1 MNSPYS
7 PGAQLGPYEL
17 LLPLSE
23 SGPTQAW
30 VARLVGSGG
39 FRAHVALK
47 AIPRACFD
55 DMPTEHLLLEQAAL
69 AAQVHHPNLAQVL
82 DLGEQDDALYV
93 ATEWVDGESLRA
105 LLTLGASRGPM
116 PLSIAVNLV
125 GQLCRGLHEIHELK
139 NADGAPANA
148 VHGHV
153 SPQNVLI
160 SYNGTVKLSDF
171 GIARV
176 LDRLSFLSGPNEHNH
191 KLTFAAPEQLS
202 GGVVDRRSD
211 VFGVGVLLYL
221 LTTSSHPFQ
230 GGDVRATLHNIC
242 SGQAA
247 PRPETVLSDYPAN
260 LSSIV
265 ARALE
270 KAPDARFQSAME
282 LVTALEHAM
291 PTCFHSS
298 CDQALATY
306 VDELCSAR
314 RLDLHARIH
323 AAEVRFNR
331 IRTSMPVGRPS
342 MHASLRA
349 VSIDPNETAPLE
361 RVSDS
366 IYAKAF
372 GARAFYQAKLRRF
385 AAPAAAMAGA
395 FLLSVGLLHA
405 FGGAEKEHEAR
416 PAAPAS
422 EVASLPELGVR
433 SLPVSARSAPVDKHV
448 LQPAESGLKV
458 ESAPRVV
465 PAAPPLPITS
475 IASLPLA
482 PRAAQVRNY
491 APRSA
496 APPRAAAKQ
505 ESASP
510 ASAAAPAQAQPPVN
524 PWDPSTFGGRH

>member
-1 MNSPYS
+1 
-7 PGAQLGPYEL
+7 
-17 LLPLSE
+17 
-23 SGPTQAW
+23 
-30 VARLVGSGG
+30 LVGSGG

-93 ATEWVDGESLRA
+93 ATEWVDGESLRT
-105 LLTLGASRGPM
+105 LLVLAAPHGPM

-125 GQLCRGLHEIHELK
+125 GQLCRGLHEIHELR
-139 NADGAPANA
+139 NAEGAPANA

-202 GGVVDRRSD
+202 GGGVDRRSD
-211 VFGVGVLLYL
+211 VFGVGILLYL
-221 LTTSSHPFQ
+221 LTTTQHPFQ

-242 SGQAA
+242 SGQGA
-247 PRPETVLSDYPAN
+247 PRPESVVSDYPAN
-260 LSSIV
+260 LSNIV
-265 ARALE
+265 MRALE
-270 KAPDARFQSAME
+270 KAPDARFQSALE
-282 LVTALEHAM
+282 LIQALEHAM

-361 RVSDS
+361 RAGASLRATA
-366 IYAKAF
+366 I
-372 GARAFYQAKLRRF
+372 GARALYQAKLRRF

-405 FGGAEKEHEAR
+405 FGGAHPEREAR

-422 EVASLPELGVR
+422 EVASLPEISVR
-433 SLPVSARSAPVDKHV
+433 SLPVTGGTALGAKKAPAPVV
-448 LQPAESGLKV
+448 SGAVSEL
-458 ESAPRVV
+458 API
-465 PAAPPLPITS
+465 PAPPLPITS

-482 PRAAQVRNY
+482 PHAAATPRSV

-496 APPRAAAKQ
+496 VPPRVAAKPP
-505 ESASP
+505 SAVP
-510 ASAAAPAQAQPPVN
+510 VSAAAPPPPAPVN